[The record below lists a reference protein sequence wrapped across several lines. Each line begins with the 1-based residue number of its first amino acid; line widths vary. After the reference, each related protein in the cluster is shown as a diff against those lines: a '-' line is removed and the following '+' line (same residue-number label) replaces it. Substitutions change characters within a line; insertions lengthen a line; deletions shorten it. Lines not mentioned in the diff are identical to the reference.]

1 MSPQPVA
8 VLVGPPASGKS
19 TVMRNLARRLGVEG
33 RDTDSDVEAATGLAV
48 TTIFAAQGEP
58 AFRAL
63 ERDAVAA
70 ALVSHPGVLALG
82 GGAVLDPATQARLAE
97 YTAGGGIVVFLDVTR
112 THAARRLNGDT
123 SRPLLAGDAM
133 TRWDELMTA
142 RRPVY
147 EAVAS
152 LRVTTDGNGP
162 RRVVEEIVQH
172 IQRAQ
177 QDAAPRTE
185 EDA

>member
-1 MSPQPVA
+1 VAPQPVA

-19 TVMRNLARRLGVEG
+19 TVMRHLARRLGVEG
-33 RDTDSDVEAATGLAV
+33 RDTDADVEGSTGV
-48 TTIFAAQGEP
+48 TVATIFAELGEP

-70 ALVSHPGVLALG
+70 ALTSHRGVLSLG
-82 GGAVLDPATQARLAE
+82 GGAVLDPATQERLAA
-97 YTAGGGIVVFLDVTR
+97 YAAAGGVVVFLDVSR
-112 THAARRLNGDT
+112 AHAARRLRGDR
-123 SRPLLAGDAM
+123 SRPLLAGDAV

-147 EAVAS
+147 EAVAT
-152 LRVTTDGNGP
+152 LRVATDAEGP
-162 RRVVEEIVQH
+162 RRVVEEIARH
-172 IQRAQ
+172 IEQAR

>member
-1 MSPQPVA
+1 MSPRPVV

-19 TVMRNLARRLGVEG
+19 TVMRHLARRLGVEG
-33 RDTDSDVEAATGLAV
+33 RDTDTDVEEAAGLAIA
-48 TTIFAAQGEP
+48 TIFAEQGEP

-70 ALVSHPGVLALG
+70 ALAGHGGVLSLG
-82 GGAVLDPATQARLAE
+82 GGAVLHPDTQELLAA
-97 YTAGGGIVVFLDVTR
+97 YAAAGGVVVFLDVSR
-112 THAARRLNGDT
+112 PHAARRLRGDT

-147 EAVAS
+147 EAVAT
-152 LRVTTDGNGP
+152 LRVTTDMHGP
-162 RRVVEEIVQH
+162 RRVVDEIARH
-172 IQRAQ
+172 IERARH
-177 QDAAPRTE
+177 DAAPGTE